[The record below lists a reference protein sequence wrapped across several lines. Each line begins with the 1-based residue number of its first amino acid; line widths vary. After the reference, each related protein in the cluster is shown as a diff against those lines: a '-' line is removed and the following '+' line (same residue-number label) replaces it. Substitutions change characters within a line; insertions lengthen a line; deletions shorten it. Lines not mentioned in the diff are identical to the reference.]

1 VSLQGLVFGA
11 ASHAAALGGHRA
23 ARDWWTGRLVSPP
36 EGPFDLW
43 IHGASWGEFWML
55 EPLVRSLAGSGKRVL
70 VTFFSPSGMR
80 GWVRYAAPDGVEAC
94 LVPPDFNPYVRRFV
108 DRVQPKALLV
118 LQTDLWPTLVSEC
131 LRRGVP
137 YGVAFAHVPPG
148 HRWWSLTGILD
159 RLLLRR
165 ARFVGLQHAS
175 GLAPAQKAGLQA
187 LVLGDGR
194 FDTAAARIARGEG
207 PLPGWERFSDLRP
220 VLVVGSSWP
229 EDEAIWLPLLMRR
242 THWKFV
248 FAPHDP
254 ARADE
259 LIGRLPVPA
268 LRSSAWNTYLD
279 AALEEARVL
288 VVDQIGH
295 LFGLYGGAQA
305 AFVGGGFKQGLH
317 NVIEPLAWGLP
328 VAFGP
333 SLGRHWEAQDAL
345 RDGVAEA
352 VASPDQA
359 LAWLV
364 RNETTPANASWAE
377 RQQGALRAL
386 EAQLS
391 LLNQELTS

>member
-1 VSLQGLVFGA
+1 
-11 ASHAAALGGHRA
+11 
-23 ARDWWTGRLVSPP
+23 
-36 EGPFDLW
+36 
-43 IHGASWGEFWML
+43 
-55 EPLVRSLAGSGKRVL
+55 
-70 VTFFSPSGMR
+70 
-80 GWVRYAAPDGVEAC
+80 
-94 LVPPDFNPYVRRFV
+94 
-108 DRVQPKALLV
+108 
-118 LQTDLWPTLVSEC
+118 
-131 LRRGVP
+131 
-137 YGVAFAHVPPG
+137 
-148 HRWWSLTGILD
+148 
-159 RLLLRR
+159 
-165 ARFVGLQHAS
+165 
-175 GLAPAQKAGLQA
+175 
-187 LVLGDGR
+187 
-194 FDTAAARIARGEG
+194 
-207 PLPGWERFSDLRP
+207 
-220 VLVVGSSWP
+220 VGSSWP

-328 VAFGP
+328 VAFG
-333 SLGRHWEAQDAL
+333 SRLGRHWEAQDAL

-359 LAWLV
+359 LAWLD

>member
-1 VSLQGLVFGA
+1 MSLQGLVFGA

-194 FDTAAARIARGEG
+194 FDAAAARIARGEG

-359 LAWLV
+359 LAWLD
-364 RNETTPANASWAE
+364 RNETTPANAAWAE

>member
-1 VSLQGLVFGA
+1 MSLQGLVFGA
-11 ASHAAALGGHRA
+11 TSHAAALGGHRA

-194 FDTAAARIARGEG
+194 FDAAAARIARGEG

-259 LIGRLPVPA
+259 LIGRLPAPA

-288 VVDQIGH
+288 VVDQIGQ

-359 LAWLV
+359 LAWLD

-391 LLNQELTS
+391 LLNRELTS

>member
-1 VSLQGLVFGA
+1 
-11 ASHAAALGGHRA
+11 
-23 ARDWWTGRLVSPP
+23 
-36 EGPFDLW
+36 
-43 IHGASWGEFWML
+43 ML

-94 LVPPDFNPYVRRFV
+94 LVPPDFNPYVRRFI

-194 FDTAAARIARGEG
+194 FDAAAARIARGEG